1 MCPILSAQNPTLSQ
15 EGFIKNEQT
24 LPKQQPQKKNLQHT
38 SGGMYSLYVF
48 HFHGSQNRFGSGAV
62 KTQSGNKTATAHI

>member
-24 LPKQQPQKKNLQHT
+24 LPKQQPQKKIFSTQVVVCTVCMCSIFMDHITDLA
-38 SGGMYSLYVF
+38 
-48 HFHGSQNRFGSGAV
+48 AV
-62 KTQSGNKTATAHI
+62 Q